1 MSFLHHEELD
11 VHQDQGPGLPDA
23 NGVPT
28 RVIATTP
35 LYGCNVQQV
44 GTTESVGS
52 EHVVTDRR
60 RVSTD
65 EPAEWVQEG
74 DTVTWRGIEYAIE
87 GIPQTFHGGVL
98 DHTEFIIRTS
108 KG

>member
-1 MSFLHHEELD
+1 MSILHTEDLLIH
-11 VHQDQGPGLPDA
+11 HPTGPGLPDA
-23 NGVPT
+23 NGIPVNGETT
-28 RVIATTP
+28 R
-35 LYGCNVQQV
+35 LLEGCNVQQV

-60 RVSTD
+60 RVSTE
-65 EPAEWVQEG
+65 EPAEWVSEG
-74 DTVTWRGIEYAIE
+74 DTVTWRGKTYAIE
-87 GIPQTFHGGVL
+87 GQPQTFYGGVL